1 MYGILW
7 VEYTLRLQVAYPS
20 RYNRCSAKTFE
31 ALSVVSVTKENK
43 STLSLVDVK
52 EKIVECRY
60 LNMFLWLH
68 QNSFANL
75 KPLQL

>member
-1 MYGILW
+1 MYGILC
-7 VEYTLRLQVAYPS
+7 VEYILPLQVAYLS
-20 RYNRCSAKTFE
+20 RCNRCSAKTFE

-52 EKIVECRY
+52 EKIVECHY

-68 QNSFANL
+68 QSSFENL
-75 KPLQL
+75 KPVQL